1 MAARPPVRT
10 QLLFRCTESFTIFR
24 DGVPDV
30 YAAGLLVNG
39 DEPILDTHGQYFE
52 QASATFPR
60 ARSEVADADPGTPRT
75 VTGEAKK

>member
-52 QASATFPR
+52 QA
-60 ARSEVADADPGTPRT
+60 
-75 VTGEAKK
+75 